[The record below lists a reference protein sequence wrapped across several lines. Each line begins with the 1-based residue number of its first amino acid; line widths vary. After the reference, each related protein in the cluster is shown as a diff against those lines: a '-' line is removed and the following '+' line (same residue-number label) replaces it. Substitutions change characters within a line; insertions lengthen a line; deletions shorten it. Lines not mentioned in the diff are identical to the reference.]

1 MFTRSSDRTPPP
13 VEPAARP
20 AGPPPAPPAPPRMA
34 PANPPVMGTVTP
46 SGRTSLI
53 SKDLTII
60 GSGLKIVSKGTVNIE
75 GRIVG
80 DVIGTEILIGEEANV
95 SGLVNAESVVVRGTV
110 SGTIKAVNVTL
121 AATAKVDGEVQHL
134 SLTIE
139 QGALFEGKSRRAP
152 DAQTLRPDL
161 DKAAAEANAGGAA

>member
-13 VEPAARP
+13 VEPAANPAVQPPPPPRP
-20 AGPPPAPPAPPRMA
+20 AVAVAPSMA
-34 PANPPVMGTVTP
+34 SVSP

-95 SGLVNAESVVVRGTV
+95 SGLVNAESVVVRGNVT
-110 SGTIKAVNVTL
+110 GTIRAVNVTL
-121 AATAKVDGEVQHL
+121 AATAKVDGELHHL

-139 QGALFEGKSRRAP
+139 QGALFEGKSRRASNP
-152 DAQTLRPDL
+152 TELRPDL
-161 DKAAAEANAGGAA
+161 DKAASEGAPVG

>member
-1 MFTRSSDRTPPP
+1 MFTRSSDRTPPLAEQP
-13 VEPAARP
+13 KAPA
-20 AGPPPAPPAPPRMA
+20 PPPAAPRGESPGGGG
-34 PANPPVMGTVTP
+34 VVTP
-46 SGRTSLI
+46 AGRTSLI

-60 GSGLKIVSKGTVNIE
+60 GSGLKIVSRGTVNIE

-110 SGTIKAVNVTL
+110 NGTIKAVNVTL
-121 AATAKVDGEVQHL
+121 AATAKVDGEVNHL

-139 QGALFEGKSRRAP
+139 QGAVFEGKSRRAS
-152 DAQTLRPDL
+152 DAGELKPDL
-161 DKAAAEANAGGAA
+161 DRAAREEGQVNNEVPVA

>member
-13 VEPAARP
+13 VEPVAKP
-20 AGPPPAPPAPPRMA
+20 ATPPPAPPRPAVAVAPVS
-34 PANPPVMGTVTP
+34 PVSP

-95 SGLVNAESVVVRGTV
+95 SGLVNAESVVVRGSV

-121 AATAKVDGEVQHL
+121 AATAKVEGEVHHQ

-139 QGALFEGKSRRAP
+139 QGALFEGKSRRATDP
-152 DAQTLRPDL
+152 NGVRPDL
-161 DKAAAEANAGGAA
+161 DAAMHDASAAMPSVS

>member
-1 MFTRSSDRTPPP
+1 MFTKSSDRTPPLAEQP
-13 VEPAARP
+13 PQP
-20 AGPPPAPPAPPRMA
+20 SPPPAPPRPGSQHGSSGSG
-34 PANPPVMGTVTP
+34 VVSP
-46 SGRTSLI
+46 SGGTSLI

-95 SGLVNAESVVVRGTV
+95 SGLVNADSVVVRGGV
-110 SGTIKAVNVTL
+110 AGTIKAVNVTL
-121 AATAKVDGEVQHL
+121 ASTAKVEGEVQHL

-152 DAQTLRPDL
+152 EAEELRPDL
-161 DKAAAEANAGGAA
+161 EKAASEAETIT